1 MTNPPNHQDW
11 SYVHVVD
18 PVTAFAHEPCQI
30 THAHAT
36 SCLIYTCAHQRR
48 C

>member
-1 MTNPPNHQDW
+1 MANPSDHQDW

-36 SCLIYTCAHQRR
+36 QLPRYTSRPGR
-48 C
+48 